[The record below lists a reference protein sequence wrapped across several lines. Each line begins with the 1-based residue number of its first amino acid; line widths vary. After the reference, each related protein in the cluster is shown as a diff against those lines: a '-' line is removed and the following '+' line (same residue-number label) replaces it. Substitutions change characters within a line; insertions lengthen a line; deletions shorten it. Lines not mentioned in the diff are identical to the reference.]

1 MNITYIIGTV
11 AAMGVMITGMMFTTN
26 AAGHFTMSVQQL
38 MNFMDPASIFIT
50 IGCTFAVVVA
60 SFPPKML
67 KNLPRHFRIMLNTRK
82 YDPMY
87 YIDQLVELAQVARKN
102 GLLALEEK
110 ANAQD
115 DPFFKQAIM
124 LIVDANDADKVRGI
138 LNNDIECMSAPPPR
152 GGGGVWGGGF
162 RGAERGRPTQ
172 KSHVDCRPPRH
183 DGVAGMYE
191 RGSSVAPAFGM
202 VGTLVGLINMLKNMN
217 LSGDGGSSSIG
228 TDMGTAL
235 ITTLYGCVLA
245 HMIFNPIASN
255 LRTRDEE
262 EVLCK
267 MIIVEGIM
275 SIQSGENPK
284 SLREKL
290 LTFVD
295 QNQRGEGGAKG
306 EKKSRGKKKNAE

>member
-1 MNITYIIGTV
+1 LVRGDQVGAYKNRAAARVRPLPGRGEKQMNITYIIGTV
-11 AAMGVMITGMMFTTN
+11 VAMGIMIAGMMFSSD
-26 AAGHFTMSVQQL
+26 ASGFVFEPGQV
-38 MNFMDPASIFIT
+38 MNFLDPASVLIT

-67 KNLPRHFRIMLNTRK
+67 KNLPRHFRIMLNTKK

-138 LNNDIECMSAPPPR
+138 LNNDIECMSA
-152 GGGGVWGGGF
+152 
-162 RGAERGRPTQ
+162 
-172 KSHVDCRPPRH
+172 RH

-228 TDMGTAL
+228 SDMGTAL

-295 QNQRGEGGAKG
+295 QNKREEGGAKG
-306 EKKSRGKKKNAE
+306 EKKSRGKKKNEE

>member
-1 MNITYIIGTV
+1 MNLTFIFGTV
-11 AAMGVMITGMMFTTN
+11 AAIAIMIVGMMFTS
-26 AAGHFTMSVQQL
+26 AGGHFTVKPSQIINFFDPSSVL
-38 MNFMDPASIFIT
+38 IVL
-50 IGCTFAVVVA
+50 GCTMAVVVA

-67 KNLPRHFRIMLNTRK
+67 KEMPKHLRIMLNTKK

-110 ANAQD
+110 ANAQS

-138 LNNDIECMSAPPPR
+138 LNNDIECMSA
-152 GGGGVWGGGF
+152 
-162 RGAERGRPTQ
+162 
-172 KSHVDCRPPRH
+172 RH

-191 RGSSVAPAFGM
+191 RGSAVAPSFGM
-202 VGTLVGLINMLKNMN
+202 LGTLVGLINMLKNMN

-245 HMIFNPIASN
+245 NMIFNPIASN

-295 QNQRGEGGAKG
+295 QKRRGDDGSSAKG
-306 EKKSRGKKKNAE
+306 EKKSRGKKEK